1 MRITAAIATGD
12 WNILLTKYLAEESRM
27 MIRRNVRNR
36 LQELAAFLDWDEDP
50 YLVVGEDG
58 RLVWVVDGYTSS
70 DAHPYARR
78 LFVGEIGGLNYLR
91 NSVKA
96 TVDAYDGT
104 VTLYVFDDADPVI
117 ASYRA
122 LFPGLFQ
129 PSSRLPSGLRSHLRY
144 PEKIFRV
151 QAEIYRTYH
160 MTDPEAFFNKE
171 DLWDLARGVRSAGG
185 TPAAVPPT
193 YIIASLPDSDESEF
207 LLMTTFTPRGK
218 DNLTGIMIARCDGE
232 RLGELVF
239 LQLSK
244 QALIYGPLQVE
255 AQINQDQNISKDLSL
270 WNQQGSE
277 VIRGNMLVLPVENT
291 LLYIQPIYLQ
301 SSSAKMPQLKKVIV
315 SNANRLIYADSYE
328 EALARMRGESFAAAQ
343 NAPPMPVSASP
354 ANPPPSSGEL
364 EQVRNLFR
372 RYRELLSQGKFA
384 EAGKEMEEI
393 ERILLRR

>member
-1 MRITAAIATGD
+1 M
-12 WNILLTKYLAEESRM
+12 
-27 MIRRNVRNR
+27 
-36 LQELAAFLDWDEDP
+36 
-50 YLVVGEDG
+50 
-58 RLVWVVDGYTSS
+58 
-70 DAHPYARR
+70 
-78 LFVGEIGGLNYLR
+78 
-91 NSVKA
+91 
-96 TVDAYDGT
+96 
-104 VTLYVFDDADPVI
+104 
-117 ASYRA
+117 
-122 LFPGLFQ
+122 
-129 PSSRLPSGLRSHLRY
+129 
-144 PEKIFRV
+144 

-328 EALARMRGESFAAAQ
+328 EALARMRGESFAARK
-343 NAPPMPVSASP
+343 MPLRCPCRQVRRIPRLRPESWSRSGI
-354 ANPPPSSGEL
+354 SSGGIANFC
-364 EQVRNLFR
+364 RKA
-372 RYRELLSQGKFA
+372 S
-384 EAGKEMEEI
+384 
-393 ERILLRR
+393 LLRPARRWKK